1 MITFKEM
8 YVYNCKCFLYTY
20 IYIALAILFEMA
32 LYSFFLA
39 TNLQCF
45 QIMAEALLNYFN
57 TDKPRE
63 ESIDSEPLKDKE
75 EITVINIS
83 LQQNNMITTETI
95 SNSTIN
101 IIGPSLNQS
110 GKL

>member
-1 MITFKEM
+1 
-8 YVYNCKCFLYTY
+8 
-20 IYIALAILFEMA
+20 MA
-32 LYSFFLA
+32 FFLA

-45 QIMAEALLNYFN
+45 QIMAEG
-57 TDKPRE
+57 PSRE

-83 LQQNNMITTETI
+83 LQQNIMITNDTI
-95 SNSTIN
+95 SNSTI
-101 IIGPSLNQS
+101 IITGLSL